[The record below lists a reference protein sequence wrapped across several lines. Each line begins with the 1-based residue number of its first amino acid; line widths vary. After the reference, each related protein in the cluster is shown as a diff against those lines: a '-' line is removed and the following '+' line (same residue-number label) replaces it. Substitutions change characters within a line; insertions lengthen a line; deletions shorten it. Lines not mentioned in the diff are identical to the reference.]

1 MWILPY
7 YLGKLV
13 GVLPNLFLQ
22 PAAFMLSFYSLA
34 RPQQVGWSH
43 IARVREAVD
52 HDDEVYNGGL
62 CVLLRHLDVP
72 PSTDSTFFMPWI
84 LADLDA
90 VLRRAVVP
98 VVRDL
103 CGG

>member
-34 RPQQVGWSH
+34 RPQQVCGSQISH
-43 IARVREAVD
+43 ERGTVE
-52 HDDEVYNGGL
+52 HDDEDYRLSL
-62 CVLLRHLDVP
+62 CLNSHMYSQR
-72 PSTDSTFFMPWI
+72 S
-84 LADLDA
+84 
-90 VLRRAVVP
+90 
-98 VVRDL
+98 
-103 CGG
+103 